1 MPSEPEFLPASN
13 ADSPLPDALPVLI
26 VDDDPVILAMLRDV
40 LEEAGM
46 MVLTARD
53 GKAALALLQHTPVGL
68 VLTDLMMP
76 FVTGFQLAQQL
87 HGNPA
92 SAGIP
97 VVLMSAAFPPHMAGL
112 FAAIVPKPFV
122 LDELVETV
130 RQFRLS
136 PGEGTGKRV

>member
-13 ADSPLPDALPVLI
+13 ADSPFPDALPVLI

-46 MVLTARD
+46 VVLTARD
-53 GKAALALLQHTPVGL
+53 GKAALALLQRTPVGL

-87 HGNPA
+87 HSNPA
-92 SAGIP
+92 SAGVP
-97 VVLMSAAFPPHMAGL
+97 VVLMSAALPPHLADV

-130 RQFRLS
+130 RQFKLS
-136 PGEGTGKRV
+136 PRG